1 MKSWLILSTLILS
14 SLLVALAQ
22 DSNTELVTE
31 LPDLEGQRIVVGT
44 DATYPPFETI
54 ENGKVVGFDVEV
66 TSAICEL
73 INCVLE
79 FQPTG
84 WDGIFPA
91 LAAGEFDMVASGV
104 TITAERDEIVDFS
117 EPYFTVSQAIALRPE
132 HDGLSLEELIEGDF
146 TFGAQIGTTNAK
158 LAEDFVG
165 RQRVQLYNDFNA
177 AILALINGDVDV
189 VIIDDTPANAFEQE
203 YAGEVTVGLRNVT
216 GEEPEYLGFAFQE
229 GAELIDAFNAGLAV
243 LKENGQLEA
252 LRSAYFD

>member
-1 MKSWLILSTLILS
+1 MKLWFTVLALILSLSLIS
-14 SLLVALAQ
+14 FAQ
-22 DSNTELVTE
+22 DEDA
-31 LPDLEGQRIVVGT
+31 LPDLEGQLIVVGT

-54 ENGKVVGFDVEV
+54 DENDNVVGFDVEV

-132 HDGLSLEELIEGDF
+132 DDGLSLEELIEGDF
-146 TFGAQIGTTNAK
+146 IFGAQIGTTNAK

-165 RQRVQLYNDFNA
+165 RERVQLYNDFNA
-177 AILALINGDVDV
+177 AMLALINTDVDAV
-189 VIIDDTPANAFEQE
+189 VIDDTPADAFEQE

-216 GEEPEYLGFAFQE
+216 GAEPEYLGFAFQE
-229 GAELIDAFNAGLAV
+229 GSELIDAFDAGLAV
-243 LKENGQLEA
+243 LKENGRLEA
-252 LRSAYFD
+252 LRAAYFD